1 MKNEQ
6 LLIDLS
12 DEQCEKV
19 VGGVGRGTS
28 GGNSAGFFGWQ
39 VGGPGLGLN
48 NNPTEKFSPTPIEHG
63 ANDTSVVHP
72 K

>member
-1 MKNEQ
+1 MKKKQ

-19 VGGVGRGTS
+19 VGGVGRGTT
-28 GGNSAGFFGWQ
+28 GGNSAGFAGWGI
-39 VGGPGLGLN
+39 GGHGLSTAPGQN
-48 NNPTEKFSPTPIEHG
+48 FSPTRVDHG
-63 ANDTSVVHP
+63 ANNTSVVHP

>member
-1 MKNEQ
+1 MKKKQ
-6 LLIDLS
+6 LLTDLT

-19 VGGVGRGTS
+19 VGGVGAGTT
-28 GGNSAGFFGWQ
+28 GGNSAGVRGWQ